1 MHETEILRG
10 AGPGLGGFLFAHAFN
25 RSLAT
30 KGARLAA
37 EEERAA
43 GVGEIAVTEARAEP
57 KCGWF

>member
-1 MHETEILRG
+1 M
-10 AGPGLGGFLFAHAFN
+10 FAHAFN

-43 GVGEIAVTEARAEP
+43 GVGEIAITEARAEP
-57 KCGWF
+57 QCGWFKDGVATTSVGDA